1 MRTFSNPAVVR
12 RPVWR
17 PVHGAR
23 ALLFAL
29 LALAITGCAS
39 SVSRVETWDGSPAG
53 ASDAATLKAP
63 GEIQVSEVNGRRVGN
78 FLMDDLALDY
88 ALLPGQ
94 NEVVFT
100 YKTIWAKTEVVGNGE
115 SKVHVVE
122 SKPQVVRFDAQ
133 PNEVYTFLFDKPGTK
148 VEAEQMMAG
157 FSATVVGADGIA
169 VAKSSERALDQ
180 VAART
185 PVPAATAAP
194 VGGTDASALDTL
206 KAVWE
211 TASEDEKKAFLRWA
225 FE

>member
-1 MRTFSNPAVVR
+1 MRTFHISAEL
-12 RPVWR
+12 WR
-17 PVHGAR
+17 CLRAPIQGAR
-23 ALLFAL
+23 GLVVAL

-39 SVSRVETWDGSPAG
+39 SMSRVETWEGSPAG
-53 ASDAATLKAP
+53 AADAATLKAP
-63 GEIQVSEVNGRRVGN
+63 GEIQVSEVNGRTVGN

-100 YKTIWAKTEVVGNGE
+100 YKTIWAKTEVVDNGE

-122 SKPQVVRFDAQ
+122 SEPQVVRFDAQ

-148 VEAEQMMAG
+148 VEAEQMAAA
-157 FSATVVGADGIA
+157 FSATVVGGEGAP
-169 VAKSSERALDQ
+169 VAKSSEWDPAQ
-180 VAART
+180 VAGRT
-185 PVPAATAAP
+185 PIPAATAAQISA
-194 VGGTDASALDTL
+194 GDASALDTL

-211 TASEDEKKAFLRWA
+211 TASEEEKKAFLRWA